1 MLPALPALFAL
12 ALALASGAVSARP
25 PEPDPRFT
33 PPGRDRGGEMA
44 ARPPGRDRDRDRG
57 DQPPPRTRW
66 ETPPA
71 ESRGYPSGRAYSSR
85 PPARQ
90 QSGDV
95 GPDQAARAAGR
106 ASGGRVLG
114 IGGEAP
120 EYRVKVITEGGRV
133 RVLRIDARTGEVVE

>member
-1 MLPALPALFAL
+1 MLPALPTLFAL
-12 ALALASGAVSARP
+12 AVALTSGDVSARP
-25 PEPDPRFT
+25 PESNPRFT

-44 ARPPGRDRDRDRG
+44 TRPLGRDRG
-57 DQPPPRTRW
+57 ASPQPRTRW

-71 ESRGYPSGRAYSSR
+71 ESRGHPSVRTFSDR

>member
-1 MLPALPALFAL
+1 MLPALSALFAL
-12 ALALASGAVSARP
+12 TLALASGDVSARP
-25 PEPDPRFT
+25 PERDSRFP
-33 PPGRDRGGEMA
+33 PPGRDRGGEMP
-44 ARPPGRDRDRDRG
+44 ARPPGRDRG
-57 DQPPPRTRW
+57 DQPPAPPPRTRW
-66 ETPPA
+66 ETPPSD
-71 ESRGYPSGRAYSSR
+71 SRGYPPGRTFSGR

>member
-1 MLPALPALFAL
+1 MLPALSALFAL
-12 ALALASGAVSARP
+12 TLALASGDVSARP
-25 PEPDPRFT
+25 PERDSRFH
-33 PPGRDRGGEMA
+33 PPGRDRGGELP
-44 ARPPGRDRDRDRG
+44 ARPPGRDRG
-57 DQPPPRTRW
+57 DQPPAPPPRTRW
-66 ETPPA
+66 ETPPSD
-71 ESRGYPSGRAYSSR
+71 SRGYPPGRTFSGR

>member
-12 ALALASGAVSARP
+12 ALALASGDVSARP

-33 PPGRDRGGEMA
+33 PPGRDRGGEMP
-44 ARPPGRDRDRDRG
+44 ARPPGRDRG

-71 ESRGYPSGRAYSSR
+71 ESRGYPSGRAFSGR
-85 PPARQ
+85 PPARH

-120 EYRVKVITEGGRV
+120 EYRVKVITEGGRI

>member
-1 MLPALPALFAL
+1 MLPALSALFAL
-12 ALALASGAVSARP
+12 TLALASGDVSARP
-25 PEPDPRFT
+25 PERDSRFP
-33 PPGRDRGGEMA
+33 PPGRDRGGELP
-44 ARPPGRDRDRDRG
+44 ARPPGRDRG
-57 DQPPPRTRW
+57 DQPPAPPPRTRW
-66 ETPPA
+66 ETPPSD
-71 ESRGYPSGRAYSSR
+71 SRGYPSGRAYSSR